1 MSMFYYSAADAVPI
15 ATSNM
20 NTFISEMALLGC
32 LMLSAG
38 LLTVIGIH
46 IFEYFD
52 YKSRK
57 RS

>member
-1 MSMFYYSAADAVPI
+1 MFYYSAADAVPI